1 MTVRTSGEPSG
12 VVHELLQVL
21 RGGTELIKS
30 RYMILPQEDVTKV
43 PENWNLNVMRHLVD
57 ICHATGSLIKRRLE
71 LKVSGIFKMLCVME
85 LSRGWTLHSSLEW
98 RSRQ

>member
-30 RYMILPQEDVTKV
+30 RYMVLPQEDVTKI
-43 PENWNLNVMRHLVD
+43 PENWNLDVMRHLVD

-85 LSRGWTLHSSLEW
+85 LSRG
-98 RSRQ
+98 